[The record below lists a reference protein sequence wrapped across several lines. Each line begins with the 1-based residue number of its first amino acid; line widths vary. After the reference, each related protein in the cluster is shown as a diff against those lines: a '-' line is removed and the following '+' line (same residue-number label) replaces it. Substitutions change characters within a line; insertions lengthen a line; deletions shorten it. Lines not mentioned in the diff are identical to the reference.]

1 MAVSRILAGALKRD
15 RAIVAL
21 GLAGIV
27 TLSWTYLI
35 WMDWGM
41 RHMDI
46 GMEMV
51 IMACYAE
58 LDRLASSS
66 RVSDVGG
73 HDGRNDGPDRQ
84 SGDFAFYRDQSA
96 AR

>member
-1 MAVSRILAGALKRD
+1 VAVSRILAGALKRD
-15 RAIVAL
+15 RAIVVL

-41 RHMDI
+41 RLMDI

-51 IMACYAE
+51 IM
-58 LDRLASSS
+58 
-66 RVSDVGG
+66 V
-73 HDGRNDGPDRQ
+73 
-84 SGDFAFYRDQSA
+84 
-96 AR
+96 